1 MKQVSKMDELPS
13 SVLDEVRRLYLED
26 GEGALRVSKVI
37 ESNFGYK
44 LPPLHTVDTYLK
56 SLDTKSPSSNPS
68 SSISDTQSSQQLST
82 GNILDSLSGIDTSS
96 LKNQNSSLKE
106 FIKAKI
112 ETLQAKSLNQE
123 FDKDVENLIQR
134 YAVELSKLTLNE
146 VKIKDEFKDTEK
158 VSLSDVKFYLN
169 KIMSCVRMCI
179 NQHAP
184 ELVDNIFKD
193 LKIQLD
199 YVFNDII
206 DPHIYGS
213 QKSIDEEQKI
223 LKEKQNEIR

>member
-1 MKQVSKMDELPS
+1 MKQVSKMDELPA

-56 SLDTKSPSSNPS
+56 SLDAKSPSSNPS

-106 FIKAKI
+106 FIKAK
-112 ETLQAKSLNQE
+112 NR
-123 FDKDVENLIQR
+123 VE
-134 YAVELSKLTLNE
+134 ELFKCDSIGEEEYNHKMELLS
-146 VKIKDEFKDTEK
+146 DEF
-158 VSLSDVKFYLN
+158 
-169 KIMSCVRMCI
+169 
-179 NQHAP
+179 
-184 ELVDNIFKD
+184 
-193 LKIQLD
+193 
-199 YVFNDII
+199 
-206 DPHIYGS
+206 
-213 QKSIDEEQKI
+213 
-223 LKEKQNEIR
+223 